1 MDDFSTGSVVE
12 YFGKVESVDLLLGI
26 TADSVVLLVAVAK
39 PVVEEIRIDGK
50 LYIIMKFA
58 KVRLIIKPK
67 AYLQAIVVIMSK
79 S

>member
-1 MDDFSTGSVVE
+1 MDDSSTGSVE
-12 YFGKVESVDLLLGI
+12 ELSGKVESVALLLGI

-39 PVVEEIRIDGK
+39 SVEEIRTDGK
-50 LYIIMKFA
+50 LYFVMKFA

-67 AYLQAIVVIMSK
+67 AYLQAIVAFMFK